1 MMYLSE
7 KNTAFADTFFE
18 LQDNRIINKF
28 TKKPVGVLVRKIE
41 STNYLF
47 KNTEPTLLQ
56 RLKQWTK
63 RKQHDWDTIERRVEH
78 QIKNE
83 ESLAE
88 TMRLLEEAT
97 KEKNEM

>member
-1 MMYLSE
+1 MYLSE
-7 KNTAFADTFFE
+7 KNTAFADNFFE

-41 STNYLF
+41 STNYLC
-47 KNTEPTLLQ
+47 KHPDPTLFQ
-56 RLKQWTK
+56 RLKKWITRQ
-63 RKQHDWDTIERRVEH
+63 QHDWDTIERRVEH

-88 TMRLLEEAT
+88 TMRLLDEAT